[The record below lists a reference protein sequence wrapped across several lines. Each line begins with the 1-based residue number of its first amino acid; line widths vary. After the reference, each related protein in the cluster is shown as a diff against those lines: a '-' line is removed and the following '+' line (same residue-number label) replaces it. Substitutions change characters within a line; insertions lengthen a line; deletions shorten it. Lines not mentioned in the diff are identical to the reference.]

1 MKKIILNKTES
12 IRDFFSDSEWLAIER
27 ALGDYADYGEEEA
40 RIADSIGDKI
50 GLLYS

>member
-1 MKKIILNKTES
+1 MKNKSFNTES
-12 IRDFFSDSEWLAIER
+12 IRNFFNYSEWLAIER

-40 RIADSIGDKI
+40 KIAESIGDKI